1 MKNFQA
7 LDQQHVWHP
16 CAQMMDYEAYPAIII
31 ERGEGVWLY
40 KRNGERI
47 LDAISSWWVNLF
59 GHGNVWIA
67 ERIKWQIE
75 LLEHVLLANY
85 THEPAITLATRLSA
99 LFDDGLPKVFYTDNG
114 SSSVEAALKM
124 SFHYWHNVGK
134 PQKNRFAHFKG
145 AYHGET
151 LGALSVGSM
160 EAYKKLY
167 SPLLMD
173 TLEIE
178 GPDCFRCEHQLDRLE
193 CSAECYAKA
202 EHILGRDH
210 AHLCAVIVEPV
221 VQCAAGMKMYSPRYL
236 EKLRRQCTSLGIH
249 LICDEIAV
257 GFGRTGTMMA
267 SHQADIVPDLVTVS
281 KAVTGGFL
289 PLAAVLAREEIFEAF
304 YAPYEAM
311 KAFMHSHTYAGNPL
325 ACAAGCAVFDLFDR
339 TSVLEENRIKSAL
352 IREGAWPLAGHP
364 HVGEIRTQGMITA
377 IEIVKD
383 RKTREPFHW
392 KERIGYQIYRCAE
405 KKGVLLRNLGDVIYF
420 MPPYIIT
427 EEEIDFMTRVAVD
440 SVREVLGR

>member
-1 MKNFQA
+1 
-7 LDQQHVWHP
+7 
-16 CAQMMDYEAYPAIII
+16 MMDYERYPAILI

-40 KRNGERI
+40 KQNGERI

-59 GHGNVWIA
+59 GHGNAWIG
-67 ERIKWQIE
+67 ERIKKQVE
-75 LLEHVLLANY
+75 LMEHVLLANY
-85 THEPAITLATRLSA
+85 THEPAITLATKLSA
-99 LFDDGLPKVFYTDNG
+99 LFDNRLPKVFYTDNG

-134 PQKNRFAHFKG
+134 PQKNHFAHLKG

-160 EAYKKLY
+160 DAYKKLY

-178 GPDCFRCEHQLDRLE
+178 GPDCFRCEYKLDRLE
-193 CSAECYAKA
+193 CNAECYAKA
-202 EHILGRDH
+202 EHILDGDH
-210 AHLCAVIVEPV
+210 ANLCAVIIEPV

-236 EKLRRQCTSLGIH
+236 EKLRSQCTNLGIH

-267 SHQADIVPDLVTVS
+267 SHQAGIVPDLVTVS

-289 PLAAVLAREEIFEAF
+289 PLAAVLASEEIFDAF

-311 KAFMHSHTYAGNPL
+311 KAFMHSHTYSGNPL
-325 ACAAGCAVFDLFDR
+325 ACAAGCAVFDLFDK
-339 TSVLEENRIKSAL
+339 TSVLEENRIKSKL
-352 IREGAWPLAGHP
+352 IREGALPLASHP

-377 IEIVKD
+377 IEILKD
-383 RKTREPFHW
+383 RKNREPFNW
-392 KERIGYQIYRCAE
+392 QERIGYQIYRCAE

-427 EEEIDFMTRVAVD
+427 EKEIDFMTGVAVD